1 MHDKATPRPFS
12 IFIVSTART
21 EYPCPMTDADH
32 ITQLEERLAHTTRQA
47 EDLSEVVA
55 DQAKRIDMLEKQMKA
70 VLEMARDTA
79 QGEGSVTLGDQP
91 PPHW

>member
-1 MHDKATPRPFS
+1 
-12 IFIVSTART
+12 
-21 EYPCPMTDADH
+21 MTDADK

-70 VLEMARDTA
+70 ALEMVRDSG
-79 QGEGSVTLGDQP
+79 QGEGSIMLGDQP